1 MVDETQPVAIDEDA
15 YFRNPSAFFSHLRET
30 QPVAAVQ
37 MPDYGRMWVVTRY
50 ADVRAGLADPRL
62 AKDLHHWPTGPRAW
76 PSQAV
81 NLHAHMLH
89 RDPPDHTL
97 LRGLIQK
104 AFTPRRIAQL
114 RPRTVEITTALLDD
128 MASAGGGGD
137 VVDLLTRFAR
147 PLPITVLSELLGVAE
162 ADRAWI
168 EVAVV
173 DYDNRKDRERIT
185 RELAVYFTDLIAAKR
200 AEPGDDLVSALVR
213 VRDDTDAADNAAD
226 TVAHNTAD
234 NPSAGLTDTELLS
247 GVFQLVMA
255 GFDTTV
261 NLIASGTLALLTH
274 PEQLARLREE
284 SSLLPA
290 AIEELLRYTNPL
302 NHATDRFTTTDVT
315 IGDVTIPTGEWV
327 LLATS
332 SANADPERFPD
343 PDRLDFGREP
353 GGHVSFGHG
362 IHYCLGAPLA
372 RMEAEVAFGALIER
386 FPKLSLAAAPEDL
399 RWRPGSLMHGLEAL
413 PVRLL

>member
-1 MVDETQPVAIDEDA
+1 MDEAQPIPIDQDA
-15 YFRNPSAFFSHLRET
+15 YFQSPSAFFEQLRET
-30 QPVAAVQ
+30 RPVAAVQ
-37 MPDYGRMWVVTRY
+37 MPDLGRTWVVTRY

-62 AKDLHHWPTGPRAW
+62 AKDLHHWPTGPKTW

-89 RDPPDHTL
+89 RDPPDHTR
-97 LRGLIQK
+97 LRGLMQK

-114 RPRTVEITTALLDD
+114 RPRTMEITTALLDD
-128 MASAGGGGD
+128 MESAGG

-147 PLPITVLSELLGVAE
+147 PLPITVLSELLGVPV

-168 EVAVV
+168 EAAVV
-173 DYDNRKDRERIT
+173 DYDNRKDRERVT
-185 RELAVYFTDLIAAKR
+185 RELAAYFTDLIAAKR
-200 AEPGDDLVSALVR
+200 ADPGDDLVSALVR
-213 VRDDTDAADNAAD
+213 ARDDTEPTDDAS
-226 TVAHNTAD
+226 V
-234 NPSAGLTDTELLS
+234 GLTDTELLS

-274 PEQLARLREE
+274 PDQMTRLREE
-284 SSLLPA
+284 PSLLPA
-290 AIEELLRYTNPL
+290 AVEELLRYTNPL
-302 NHATDRFTTTDVT
+302 NHATERFTTTDVT
-315 IGDVTIPTGEWV
+315 IGGAAIPTGEWI

-332 SANADPERFPD
+332 SANADPDRFPD
-343 PDRLDFGREP
+343 PHRLDFAREP
-353 GGHVSFGHG
+353 AGGHVSFGHG

-372 RMEAEVAFGALIER
+372 RMEAEVAFSALLER

-413 PVRLL
+413 PVRVAAASMSPGADGRR

>member
-1 MVDETQPVAIDEDA
+1 MVDQTQPVSIDEDA
-15 YFRNPSAFFSHLRET
+15 YFRSPSAFFAHLRET
-30 QPVAAVQ
+30 QPVVAVQ
-37 MPDYGRMWVVTRY
+37 MPDHGRMWVITRY

-62 AKDLHHWPTGPRAW
+62 AKDLHHWPTGPRTW
-76 PSQAV
+76 PSQAL

-89 RDPPDHTL
+89 RDPPDHTR
-97 LRGLIQK
+97 LRGLMQK

-114 RPRTVEITTALLDD
+114 RPRTVEITTALLGD
-128 MASAGGGGD
+128 MASAGEGGD

-147 PLPITVLSELLGVAE
+147 PLPITVLSELLGVPQ

-173 DYDNRKDRERIT
+173 DYDNRKDRERVT
-185 RELAVYFTDLIAAKR
+185 RDLAGYFTDLIAAKR

-213 VRDDTDAADNAAD
+213 VRDDTDPADDAR
-226 TVAHNTAD
+226 
-234 NPSAGLTDTELLS
+234 AGLTDTELLS

-274 PEQLARLREE
+274 PGQLTRLREE
-284 SSLLPA
+284 PALLPA
-290 AIEELLRYTNPL
+290 AVEELLRYTNPL
-302 NHATDRFTTTDVT
+302 NHATERFTTTEVT
-315 IGDVTIPTGEWV
+315 IGGVAIPAGEWV

-332 SANADPERFPD
+332 SANADPDRFAD

-372 RMEAEVAFGALIER
+372 RMEAEVAFGALLER
-386 FPKLSLAAAPEDL
+386 FPKLSLAAAPQDL

-413 PVRLL
+413 PVRLV

>member
-1 MVDETQPVAIDEDA
+1 MSEDSQPISVDEDA
-15 YFRNPSAFFSHLRET
+15 YFRSPSAFFAHLRET
-30 QPVAAVQ
+30 RPVAAVQ

-62 AKDLHHWPTGPRAW
+62 AKDLHHWPAGPRTW

-89 RDPPDHTL
+89 RDPPDHTR

-114 RPRTVEITTALLDD
+114 QPRTAEITTALLDETE
-128 MASAGGGGD
+128 SAGRGGE

-147 PLPITVLSELLGVAE
+147 PLPITVLSELLGVPE

-173 DYDNRKDRERIT
+173 DYDNRKDRERVT
-185 RELAVYFTDLIAAKR
+185 RDLAGYFTDLIAAKR

-213 VRDDTDAADNAAD
+213 VRDETGPADDAC
-226 TVAHNTAD
+226 
-234 NPSAGLTDTELLS
+234 AGLTDTELLS

-274 PEQLARLREE
+274 PEQTNRLREE
-284 SSLLPA
+284 PSLLPA
-290 AIEELLRYTNPL
+290 AVEELLRYTNPL
-302 NHATDRFTTTDVT
+302 NHATDRFTTTDAT
-315 IGDVTIPTGEWV
+315 IGGVAIPAGEWV

-332 SANADPERFPD
+332 SANRDPDRFPG

-353 GGHVSFGHG
+353 GGHISFGHG

-372 RMEAEVAFGALIER
+372 RMEAQVAFGALLTR
-386 FPKLSLAAAPEDL
+386 FPKLSLAAAPEEL

-413 PVRLL
+413 PVRLA

>member
-89 RDPPDHTL
+89 RDPPDHTR

-173 DYDNRKDRERIT
+173 DYDIRKDRERIT

>member
-89 RDPPDHTL
+89 RDPPDHTR